1 MAVPT
6 IESVEA
12 VAKSWSRVDWDNLQ
26 IRLNEEVKAIGSRQD
41 DGDEGKRQLI
51 EESAAFR
58 ENSDKAIRK
67 AAVPLIKAFQAE
79 VDRLTLR
86 SKAAES
92 IVIDL
97 CRVLIQVP
105 DPSPYLEQLE
115 PLLAKAK
122 RLQSCEEEIA
132 VVKSQLA
139 DLHLEYAD
147 LQNQELTVRKLREK
161 VKHLELEAEN
171 NIQAAL
177 SNREKQLRAEF
188 DVYKEEM
195 ATKQD
200 ELSAE
205 NKKLLSTMAD
215 LEVKNRE
222 MSRALDEAK
231 SKLQQKE
238 TVEDEQLQIVSN
250 DLENATH
257 RAKEAEREVIRLREE
272 LAKFSDASNA
282 ISESDTSE
290 SALIRSKDNQIRKL
304 LEENKNLSAK
314 LAEVTTESRIR
325 IGELTQELERHAEM
339 LDRLETQLEAQSDY
353 ETIKKELRILKSVE
367 FGEDAGWTADTDGGL
382 TSSATATAEIQLGG
396 RVKALEELLVDK
408 SRRLQNDNVCLK
420 MQNQQLSVGDTCG
433 KSTTTLSCD
442 ALQPVVD
449 ALGLIVASG
458 AHTNDTGIDWSHE
471 QLDDMVKD
479 SQTIDEVGVDAQRC
493 AANLLNLLMC
503 TASSSTTAAHTPDSV
518 TSSADDEFGRNSSF
532 NAHDAP
538 RTPAE
543 AKVVTELQA
552 RVAQNVRQL
561 GSRPLNTMEIARQC
575 KRLMVAYNI
584 GQRLFA
590 KFVMNQ
596 SQGSLSELLSK
607 PRHWNK
613 LTDKGREAFR
623 RIYGWISD
631 VKAIELLCSVSPR
644 RIQPAD
650 ETKIEAPPAES
661 LWESGA
667 SMAPLSRYHAE
678 PSGSSTD
685 ESTGKKN
692 VKAPEEVYLPKLKG
706 NMQNTSNTSTN
717 ATPRAS
723 SRWRHDDIPKEKI
736 ITIFQNE
743 LAKLREQEAHLEQA
757 IASRPTCNATNTTA
771 KLKDDKK
778 SFTNSLKKLEEMAEM
793 APVPS
798 SLSTLA
804 SAALSSS
811 VSSCSSFS
819 HAGSPLAQGN
829 SLFAMKCKAGMSPI
843 TQEQLERYA
852 ILDTEEL
859 VRQIKEYL
867 CANSISQRQF
877 GEHVLGLSQGSVSD
891 LLARPKPWSMLTQKG
906 REPFIR
912 MRLFLNEAAT
922 FTPDKTDICNEETI
936 SEVQLRCSETLS
948 TSLSCHES
956 ESESKQA
963 AVEGL
968 LRMKHSAFEE
978 ELDEDAFEKKAEE
991 RGNDDRQGGGLR
1003 KAFDDT
1009 SGTISNGA
1017 NGSLSNSKLWESSSP
1032 HSESYT
1038 KTNSWL
1044 KDLKGLDQ
1052 IQKSTSTN
1060 SVADAVQSVLAAV
1073 AAAPISSK
1081 SSSHKRRSLSNTQT
1095 GIGPPKKA
1103 QRTVITE
1110 QQKEALK
1117 FVFEHE
1123 QHPSQRTVE
1132 QLSEKLSLTQRT
1144 VSNWFHNY
1152 RTRHKANLK
1161 EGKTQNGD
1169 TRLKR
1174 SSTKSTTDRWQ
1185 QDLAEL
1191 LELVSKPL
1199 PVNHWSPTMVTADPT
1214 TRKTTRNTTSEGR
1227 GNSQLDKAIARMQMI
1242 AAAKNA

>member
-1 MAVPT
+1 MAT
-6 IESVEA
+6 KQDELSA
-12 VAKSWSRVDWDNLQ
+12 DNKKLV
-26 IRLNEEVKAIGSRQD
+26 NTV
-41 DGDEGKRQLI
+41 
-51 EESAAFR
+51 
-58 ENSDKAIRK
+58 
-67 AAVPLIKAFQAE
+67 
-79 VDRLTLR
+79 
-86 SKAAES
+86 
-92 IVIDL
+92 
-97 CRVLIQVP
+97 
-105 DPSPYLEQLE
+105 
-115 PLLAKAK
+115 
-122 RLQSCEEEIA
+122 
-132 VVKSQLA
+132 A
-139 DLHLEYAD
+139 DLE
-147 LQNQELTVRKLREK
+147 
-161 VKHLELEAEN
+161 
-171 NIQAAL
+171 AAL
-177 SNREKQLRAEF
+177 SNTEKQLRAEF

-200 ELSAE
+200 ELSAD
-205 NKKLLSTMAD
+205 NKKLVNTVAD
-215 LEVKNRE
+215 LEAALSNTEKQLRAEFDVYKEEMATKQDELSADNKKLVNTVADLEARNRE
-222 MSRALDEAK
+222 IGRALDEAK

-238 TVEDEQLQIVSN
+238 TIQDEQLQIVSN

-257 RAKEAEREVIRLREE
+257 RAKEAEREVTRLREE
-272 LAKFSDASNA
+272 LAKFSNASNA
-282 ISESDTSE
+282 ISESNTSE

-314 LAEVTTESRIR
+314 LAEVTTESRLR
-325 IGELTQELERHAEM
+325 IDELTQELERHAEM
-339 LDRLETQLEAQSDY
+339 LDRLETQLQAQSDY

-367 FGEDAGWTADTDGGL
+367 FGEDASWTTDTDSGL

-408 SRRLQNDNVCLK
+408 SRRLQNDNVGLK
-420 MQNQQLSVGDTCG
+420 MQNQQLSEGDTCG
-433 KSTTTLSCD
+433 KGTTTLSCD

-518 TSSADDEFGRNSSF
+518 TSSADDEFGRNSSYS
-532 NAHDAP
+532 AHDAP

-543 AKVVTELQA
+543 AKVVSELQA

-685 ESTGKKN
+685 DNTGKKI
-692 VKAPEEVYLPKLKG
+692 VKTTEEVHLPKLKG
-706 NMQNTSNTSTN
+706 SMSNTSNASAN

-757 IASRPTCNATNTTA
+757 IASRPTCNTTNTTT

-852 ILDTEEL
+852 VLDTEEL

-912 MRLFLNEAAT
+912 MRLFLNEAAS
-922 FTPDKTDICNEETI
+922 FTSDKTDISNDETNN
-936 SEVQLRCSETLS
+936 EVQLRCSETLS
-948 TSLSCHES
+948 TSMSHES

-978 ELDEDAFEKKAEE
+978 ELDEDAFERKAEE
-991 RGNDDRQGGGLR
+991 TGNDDRQNGVIR
-1003 KAFDDT
+1003 KVFDDT
-1009 SGTISNGA
+1009 SGVTPNGA
-1017 NGSLSNSKLWESSSP
+1017 NDDALSNSKVWDSSSP
-1032 HSESYT
+1032 RSESYS
-1038 KTNSWL
+1038 KTSSWL

-1052 IQKSTSTN
+1052 VQKSTSTN

-1073 AAAPISSK
+1073 AAAPIPAK
-1081 SSSHKRRSLSNTQT
+1081 STSHKRRSLSNTQT

-1103 QRTVITE
+1103 Q
-1110 QQKEALK
+1110 A
-1117 FVFEHE
+1117 
-1123 QHPSQRTVE
+1123 S
-1132 QLSEKLSLTQRT
+1132 
-1144 VSNWFHNY
+1144 
-1152 RTRHKANLK
+1152 LK

-1199 PVNHWSPTMVTADPT
+1199 PVNHWSPTMVTADAA
-1214 TRKTTRNTTSEGR
+1214 TRKTIRNNTSEGR